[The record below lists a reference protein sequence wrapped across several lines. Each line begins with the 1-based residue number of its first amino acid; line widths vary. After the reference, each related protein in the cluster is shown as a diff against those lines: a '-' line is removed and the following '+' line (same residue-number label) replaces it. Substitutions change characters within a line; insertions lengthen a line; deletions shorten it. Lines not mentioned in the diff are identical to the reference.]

1 MIDVPAF
8 KPHLRAVPIP
18 EEGVL
23 LLTEQ
28 GGRVV
33 RGAAAARVAALI
45 DGERSA
51 DEIVETVSGVL
62 DPARAWSA
70 LMRLEAGGHLVE
82 GRRAGDPAV
91 AAFWWSLGL
100 DPSAAAAALAAA
112 RVRLH
117 GPSRCLVERLGVA
130 LRSFGVAAEASGPTL
145 PDAAPERTESSAG
158 GVVLDVV
165 LTDDYL
171 SDALPAFDDAARAG
185 GRRWLLARPA
195 GTEVW
200 LGPLFAGAATGCLR
214 CLRRRMRHL
223 RPAHR
228 LAAHHDPA
236 RGTSVPLGVTP
247 GTAEAACRMV
257 ATEVAKVLAG
267 APSDLTGAIRTL
279 NLRDWS
285 VRTHRL
291 IGHPSCRVCGSPP
304 AASPAPV
311 RLRRRPVT
319 FDADGGH
326 RTTTPSE
333 TVRAYRHLMSPLTG
347 IVGALILDTDRRAR
361 ELGRTCYADD
371 VAAIEPTSI
380 THLRA
385 SFRSSSIGKGMTDAQ
400 AQASALCEAIEHYS
414 ARLHGTELTRSG
426 SWRELRDDA
435 IHPGTVMR
443 FSDHQYRHRAAWNAR
458 HRSAFHFVPAP
469 LDPDRRI
476 DWTPIWSLT
485 ERRHKLLPTRLLY
498 YDRGERTG
506 DHTVCIG
513 CSNGCASGNT
523 LEEAVLQGFL
533 ELVERDAVAI
543 WWYNRLRRPAVDLD
557 SFADRYLSGLVGR
570 YRELDREVVAIDLTT
585 DLGIPVVA
593 AFSHRVGEKEERIA
607 IGYGCHLDARIAV
620 QRALTE
626 LCQMLNLDLRGDAAA
641 MDDFGEGWMRWAT
654 RADQPYLVPDDAAP
668 ARTRDD
674 FPQLRFDD
682 LLDGIAFCR
691 TVVEDRGLEM
701 LVLDQTRTD
710 TAMPVAKVVVPGL
723 RHFWPRFA
731 TGRLYDVPVA
741 MGWLPASLAE
751 SALNPV
757 PFFF

>member
-33 RGAAAARVAALI
+33 RGVATARVAALI

-51 DEIVETVSGVL
+51 DEIVATLSGVL
-62 DPARAWSA
+62 EPAHAWSA
-70 LMRLEAGGHLVE
+70 LMRLESSGYLAE
-82 GRRAGDPAV
+82 ACRDGDPAA

-100 DPSAAAAALAAA
+100 DPADVAGALVAA
-112 RVRLH
+112 RVRLY
-117 GPSRCLVERLGVA
+117 GPSRRLVERLGSA
-130 LRSFGVAAEASGPTL
+130 LRSFGVVAEDGGPTV
-145 PDAAPERTESSAG
+145 PDDSPDRTASSAAG
-158 GVVLDVV
+158 GVPDVV

-200 LGPLFAGAATGCLR
+200 VGPLFAGGAAGCLR

-247 GTAEAACRMV
+247 GTAEAACHVV

-267 APSDLTGAIRTL
+267 TASDLTGAIRTL
-279 NLRDWS
+279 DLRDWS
-285 VRTHRL
+285 ARTHRL
-291 IGHPSCRVCGSPP
+291 IGHPACRVCGP
-304 AASPAPV
+304 ASVAGPAPV

-326 RTTTPSE
+326 RTTTPAE
-333 TVRAYRHLMSPLTG
+333 TVRAYEHLMSPLTG
-347 IVGALILDTDRRAR
+347 IVGALILDTDSRAR

-371 VAAIEPTSI
+371 VAAIEPTRI
-380 THLRA
+380 AHLRA

-400 AQASALCEAIEHYS
+400 ARAGALCEAIEHYS
-414 ARLHGTELTRSG
+414 AQVHGTELTRSG
-426 SWRELRDDA
+426 SWHELRDDA
-435 IHPGTVMR
+435 IHPGVVMR
-443 FSDHQYRHRAAWNAR
+443 FSDHQYRHRAKWNAR

-476 DWTPIWSLT
+476 EWTPIWSLT

-498 YDRGERTG
+498 YDRSERTG

-523 LEEAVLQGFL
+523 IEEAVLQGFL

-557 SFADRYLSGLVGR
+557 SFADRYLSGLGGR
-570 YRELDREVVAIDLTT
+570 YRELGREVVAIDLTT

-593 AFSHRVGEKEERIA
+593 AFSHRVREAEERIA
-607 IGYGCHLDARIAV
+607 IGYGCHLDVRIAV

-626 LCQMLNLDLRGDAAA
+626 LCQMLNLDLRGDKAA

-654 RADQPYLVPDDAAP
+654 RAEQPYVVPDAAAP

-682 LLDGIAFCR
+682 LLDSIAFCR

-701 LVLDQTRTD
+701 LVLDQTRAD
-710 TAMPVAKVVVPGL
+710 TKMPVAKVVVPGL

-731 TGRLYDVPVA
+731 PGRLYDVPVS
-741 MGWLPASLAE
+741 MGWLPAPLAE